1 MGAIHWRPQAIND
14 LIRIARHVATRSPIN
29 AKKVY
34 DQVQAKAAA
43 LATFPNMGRAGR
55 RKGTRELVVHSHYIV
70 VYRVTGQAV
79 EIIRVKHTS
88 RQPN

>member
-1 MGAIHWRPQAIND
+1 MGAIHWRPQAISD
-14 LIRIARHVATRSPIN
+14 LIRIARHIATRSPIN
-29 AKKVY
+29 ANKVFI
-34 DQVQAKAAA
+34 QVQAKAAA
-43 LATFPNMGRAGR
+43 LATYPNMGRAGR
-55 RKGTRELVVHSHYIV
+55 RKGTRDWRYTAISIV